1 MRPSFDD
8 CHGWHNLTVV
18 SVGAGRRRGGHPVS
32 ERDEGT
38 GLHLPHVLDCL
49 PGPAVVIGNDYRIT
63 AASSSYRRAFAAG
76 EEVVGRHCYEVS
88 HRYTAPC
95 DQAGE
100 SCPIARCRE
109 SGQPSRVLHV
119 HFTSSGPQH
128 EEVTTHPLPD
138 SGGGPAFLEVIRPAE
153 IASARPSK
161 EGLVGHSPPF
171 NRMLELATRV
181 APTDTPVL
189 LLGES
194 GTGKEGLAQAIHAMS
209 PRASGRFV
217 PLDCSGV
224 TESLFESELFGYERG
239 AFTGASQRKT
249 GLVETCD
256 RGTLFL
262 DEIGDVPLA
271 LQVKLLRL
279 IETRTFRRVGSTEP
293 RRSDFRLICATH
305 HDLRRMVEDGTFRR
319 DLFHRIGAFP
329 IPLPPLRDRREDLP
343 LLVESLMRR
352 LGRGDL
358 SRVHPYTLAALEA
371 YPFPGN
377 VRELQNVIERSC
389 LLAGSETILP
399 EHLPEEVLAAA
410 RDGAAEQR
418 PNDIVPLEEAER
430 RYLRW
435 ALATF
440 PGERRELAR
449 RLGLSERTF
458 YRKVQNLT

>member
-1 MRPSFDD
+1 MCLSR
-8 CHGWHNLTVV
+8 LA
-18 SVGAGRRRGGHPVS
+18 GADGAIGMSG
-32 ERDEGT
+32 RDEGT
-38 GLHLPHVLDCL
+38 GIRLPDVLDCL
-49 PGPAVVIGNDYRIT
+49 PGPAVVIGGDYRIV
-63 AASSSYRRAFAAG
+63 AASHTYREAFADG
-76 EEVVGRHCYEVS
+76 GEVVGRHCYEVS
-88 HRYTAPC
+88 HRYAAPC

-100 SCPIARCRE
+100 TCPIAQCRE

-119 HFTSSGPQH
+119 HFTARGPVH
-128 EEVTTHPLPD
+128 EEVTTHPIPGA
-138 SGGGPAFLEVIRPAE
+138 SGGESFLEVIRPAE

-161 EGLVGHSPPF
+161 EGLVGHSPAF
-171 NRMLELATRV
+171 NRMLDLATRV

-194 GTGKEGLAQAIHAMS
+194 GTGKEGLAQAIHEMS

-224 TESLFESELFGYERG
+224 TESLFESELFGYEKG
-239 AFTGASQRKT
+239 AFTGANQRKT
-249 GLVETCD
+249 GLVETCE

-262 DEIGDVPLA
+262 DEIGDIPLS

-279 IETRTFRRVGSTEP
+279 LETHTFRRVGSTEP

-305 HDLRRMVEDGTFRR
+305 HDLRAMVEEGAFRR

-329 IPLPPLRDRREDLP
+329 VPLPPLRERRGDLP
-343 LLVESLMRR
+343 LLVESLLRR

-358 SRVHPYTLAALEA
+358 SRFAPHTMAALEA
-371 YPFPGN
+371 YGFPGN
-377 VRELQNVIERSC
+377 VRELQNVVERSC
-389 LLAGSETILP
+389 LLAGAATILP
-399 EHLPEEVLAAA
+399 EHLPEEVLDAS
-410 RDGAAEQR
+410 RKGVAETR
-418 PNDIVPLEEAER
+418 PSDIVTLEEAEQ

-458 YRKVQNLT
+458 YRKIQHLD

>member
-1 MRPSFDD
+1 MDV
-8 CHGWHNLTVV
+8 H
-18 SVGAGRRRGGHPVS
+18 
-32 ERDEGT
+32 DEGI
-38 GLHLPHVLDCL
+38 GIRLPQVLDCL
-49 PGPAVVIGNDYRIT
+49 PGPAIVIDSDYRIA
-63 AASSSYRRAFAAG
+63 AASRSYRESFAG
-76 EEVVGRHCYEVS
+76 GGEVVGRHCYEVS

-100 SCPIARCRE
+100 SCPIAQCRK

-119 HFTSSGPQH
+119 HFTTRGPEH
-128 EEVTTHPLPD
+128 EEVTTHPLPGAPGA
-138 SGGGPAFLEVIRPAE
+138 SASFLEVIRPAE
-153 IASARPSK
+153 IASARPSD
-161 EGLVGHSPPF
+161 EGLVGHSPAF

-194 GTGKEGLAQAIHAMS
+194 GTGKEALAQSLHEMS
-209 PRASGRFV
+209 SRASARFV

-224 TESLFESELFGYERG
+224 TESLFESELFGYEKG
-239 AFTGASQRKT
+239 AFTGATQRKT

-256 RGTLFL
+256 AGTLFL
-262 DEIGDVPLA
+262 DEIGDIPLL

-279 IETRTFRRVGSTEP
+279 IETHTFRRVGSTEP

-305 HDLRRMVEDGTFRR
+305 QDLRQMVEEGTFRR

-329 IPLPPLRDRREDLP
+329 IPLPPLRERREDLP
-343 LLVESLMRR
+343 LLVASLMRR
-352 LGRGDL
+352 LGNGDL
-358 SRVHPYTLAALEA
+358 SRFHPHTLAALES

-389 LLAGSETILP
+389 LLAGSGTIQP
-399 EHLPEEVLAAA
+399 EHLTDEVLAAA
-410 RDGAAEQR
+410 RHGAAETR
-418 PNDIVPLEEAER
+418 PHEIVTLEEAER

-435 ALATF
+435 ALATL

-458 YRKVQNLT
+458 YRKIQHLD